1 MLDKAEFG
9 QRFIKRMAVNLG
21 RHADRYRQSA
31 IESAEGAWEMYQED
45 PEDMTPEEH
54 ADDEVEEWGR

>member
-9 QRFIKRMAVNLG
+9 QRYINRMKVSLG
-21 RHADRYRQSA
+21 RHADRYYQSI
-31 IESAEGAWEMYQED
+31 IESAEAAWEQYQED
-45 PEDMTPEEH
+45 PEDMTPEDR